1 MMNKKESKQDKKRKL
16 SEEELELLETGKT
29 SVDWSEL
36 VQNLLK

>member
-1 MMNKKESKQDKKRKL
+1 MNKKESKQDKKRKL